1 LAPLWRVLPREAE
14 RGVTLKAVDAQARS
28 TSAYVNHYVSTR
40 RMAHALRWV
49 EALLKT
55 MLQGD
60 LVRKFPYNWE
70 DVPLVHIVTDASPY
84 GIGAYVWTSSGPTA
98 WFSEPVHKIDLK
110 ALGVT
115 AVSIHITVLEGVAI
129 MLALRTLVS
138 QCVRVALKGDSLSAL
153 EALRS
158 ASARSPGLNAVIAEI
173 AFDTAVKDVYLVSLT
188 HVPGLAN
195 VDADAL
201 SRMYAPVPVA
211 RPAAFKDSSRVRPPD
226 SAFRWHTRRPPT
238 ERGFI
243 NKVATG
249 LGTPRAASR
258 PVKHSQAPRARSR
271 PVKHSHAPRARSRPP
286 RPQLA
291 ESGRHA
297 PNWHK

>member
-1 LAPLWRVLPREAE
+1 MAPIWRVLPREPE
-14 RGVTLKAVDAQARS
+14 RGVTLKAADTNHHVS
-28 TSAYVNHYVSTR
+28 TSAYVNHYVSTK

-115 AVSIHITVLEGVAI
+115 ALSIHITVLEGVAI

-173 AFDTAVKDVYLVSLT
+173 AYDTAVKDVYLVSLT

-201 SRMYAPVPVA
+201 SRMYALVPVA
-211 RPAAFKDSSRVRPPD
+211 RPAAFKDSSRVCPPD
-226 SAFRWHTRRPPT
+226 SAFRWHTRRPPS
-238 ERGFI
+238 ERGF
-243 NKVATG
+243 KEARSTPGLVPLRSHPGLLSTATG
-249 LGTPRAASR
+249 LVPLRL
-258 PVKHSQAPRARSR
+258 H
-271 PVKHSHAPRARSRPP
+271 
-286 RPQLA
+286 
-291 ESGRHA
+291 
-297 PNWHK
+297 PNL